1 MTRALHIC
9 LLLLALLGLLGQ
21 STAMAMAMEA
31 VPQSTGILQASMADM
46 DCTDMANKPVPGK
59 SPCKTMTMHCI
70 AAMGGAS
77 LALVEQPNLVTLP
90 IAADPVIAA
99 LPLAAR
105 LWGRSYGP
113 EPDPP
118 SFLI

>member
-1 MTRALHIC
+1 MTRTLYLG
-9 LLLLALLGLLGQ
+9 LLLMALLGLIGQ
-21 STAMAMAMEA
+21 SGAMAMAPAPMDA
-31 VPQSTGILQASMADM
+31 GSMQASIAGMN
-46 DCTDMANKPVPGK
+46 CVNNANAPAPGK
-59 SPCKTMTMHCI
+59 APCKTMTMQCI
-70 AAMGGAS
+70 AAMGCAP
-77 LALVEQPNLVTLP
+77 LALVEPVGPSTLP
-90 IAADPVIAA
+90 VVIARVKSA

>member
-21 STAMAMAMEA
+21 STAMAMAA
-31 VPQSTGILQASMADM
+31 LPRSTGVLQASMADM
-46 DCTDMANKPVPGK
+46 DCMDMANRAVPGK
-59 SPCKTMTMHCI
+59 SPCKTMTMQCMV
-70 AAMGGAS
+70 AMGCAS
-77 LALVEQPNLVTLP
+77 LALVEPAQLGTLL
-90 IAADPVIAA
+90 IAAGPVVVAF
-99 LPLAAR
+99 PLAAR

>member
-1 MTRALHIC
+1 MTRALHLG
-9 LLLLALLGLLGQ
+9 LLLMALLGLFGQ
-21 STAMAMAMEA
+21 STARAMVPTPLTIGSLQVSMSDMNCMEGA
-31 VPQSTGILQASMADM
+31 KAH
-46 DCTDMANKPVPGK
+46 VPGK
-59 SPCKTMTMHCI
+59 APCKTMTMQCM
-70 AAMGGAS
+70 AAMGGVPM
-77 LALVEQPNLVTLP
+77 ALIEPVEPSAAP
-90 IAADPVIAA
+90 IASTQIKSA

>member
-1 MTRALHIC
+1 MTRALHLG
-9 LLLLALLGLLGQ
+9 LLLMALLGLIGH
-21 STAMAMAMEA
+21 SGAMAMAPAPRDAGSM
-31 VPQSTGILQASMADM
+31 QAPMAGM
-46 DCTDMANKPVPGK
+46 NCVNNANAPAPGK
-59 SPCKTMTMHCI
+59 SPCEKMTMQCI
-70 AAMGGAS
+70 AAMGCAP
-77 LALVEQPNLVTLP
+77 LALIEPVGPSTLLVA
-90 IAADPVIAA
+90 IAPVKSA